1 MLFAD
6 RSHSKILLAFA
17 AILAMLALSMPH
29 ALAEEEQEAAGQSEA
44 TEGDEA
50 PQNDESG
57 EAAPGEKQ
65 AKDADAPSFEA
76 VMRLNREPV
85 SDKETG
91 APQGEPDRAAEE
103 GATATVPLAEYSE
116 LARRVEALRRAKL
129 AATIEP
135 VVLGA
140 ASYEGEV
147 ERSVLAL
154 RLKLIV
160 TLSGDGLK
168 FVPLVG
174 DDVALVSAE
183 ADGKPISVTR
193 RHGYHVWVTTKNTK
207 NTNTKNT
214 KEAVALSLSLLV
226 GARGG
231 RGSIEYAFRAART
244 PSTRIVVKL
253 PSEGL
258 SPRFDGAVESDVRAE
273 KGGTTVRATLAPAT
287 EVRVVGFRDVGAGEA
302 GGTGARPG
310 AESAGESA
318 RAFAEAISLL
328 SVDERSI
335 ELFTVMRYTILR
347 GAMQSFDVALPEGLD
362 LVSAEGEGAFHYA
375 VERKDDK
382 TIIHGET
389 ALPIE
394 GSYELSLRLKRRVS
408 ADRGA
413 LGVRLP
419 HCLGVEREHGWI
431 AVEVPGKLRIAETS
445 KSDLVAVTV
454 AELPAEARSN
464 AVSPVLKAYR
474 YYADAPVLG
483 LSVERLPEQDLE
495 EGAIDAVEATSV
507 LAAEGKLVTVLRIAL
522 RNASRPSLAVTL
534 PPSTEVRSA
543 LRDGEPVRPSR
554 DEAGR
559 LLLPLDR
566 SGGEG
571 HDEPILLE
579 VVLESSAAPM
589 GLFGAP
595 DLALPALDLGAATL
609 KWRLYLPANNRYG
622 DLRARLEEPRYA
634 GSASWHKPPHLKRA
648 VRWDEEEGAPARE
661 ASRSLSAWSGLL
673 GSGTEKVHARYW
685 VSAGE
690 VVRVSV
696 PFVRGSLVLPIELSI
711 GALGALGLVLLARR
725 RGAGAGVRL
734 RSAARYARTRLP
746 VRLSGWY
753 RRQTWTRRRAARAV
767 VLAGGFL
774 VVGWLFVDRAGGL
787 LKVIQAAF
795 AASA

>member
-1 MLFAD
+1 MFNSQAQC
-6 RSHSKILLAFA
+6 RSKILLAFA
-17 AILAMLALSMPH
+17 AILAMLSLSMPR
-29 ALAEEEQEAAGQSEA
+29 ALAEEEQEGADQSEA
-44 TEGDEA
+44 TQGDEA
-50 PQNDESG
+50 PQNAEG
-57 EAAPGEKQ
+57 EEAAPGEKPT
-65 AKDADAPSFEA
+65 KDAGASSFKA
-76 VMRLNREPV
+76 VMRLNREPA
-85 SDKETG
+85 SEKASE
-91 APQGEPDRAAEE
+91 APQREPERAAEE
-103 GATATVPLAEYSE
+103 GATATLPLAAYSE
-116 LARRVEALRRAKL
+116 LARRVEALRRAKS
-129 AATIEP
+129 AAIIEP
-135 VVLGA
+135 VILGA

-154 RLKLIV
+154 RMKLIV

-174 DDVALVSAE
+174 DDVALVSAS
-183 ADGKPISVTR
+183 ADGEPISVTR
-193 RHGYHVWVTTKNTK
+193 RHGYHVWVTNTK
-207 NTNTKNT
+207 G
-214 KEAVALSLSLLV
+214 AVAISLSMLV
-226 GARGG
+226 GPRGG
-231 RGSIEYAFRAART
+231 RGSIEYAFRAAKT
-244 PSTRIVVKL
+244 PSTRIVVRL

-258 SPRFDGAVESDVRAE
+258 SPRFDGAVESEVKAE
-273 KGGTTVRATLAPAT
+273 KGGTTARATLAPAT
-287 EVRVVGFRDVGAGEA
+287 EIRVVGFRDVGAGEA
-302 GGTGARPG
+302 GGKGARPG
-310 AESAGESA
+310 AEGGTLGAGEAA

-382 TIIHGET
+382 TIIRGET

-394 GSYELSLRLKRRVS
+394 GSYELSLRLRRRVS
-408 ADRGA
+408 ADPGA
-413 LGVRLP
+413 MGIRLP

-474 YYADAPVLG
+474 YYADAPALG

-507 LAAEGKLVTVLRIAL
+507 LAAEGKVVTVLRVAL

-543 LRDGEPVRPSR
+543 LRDGEPVRPTR

-571 HDEPILLE
+571 HDEPIMLE
-579 VVLESSAAPM
+579 IVLESSGAPL

-595 DLALPALDLGAATL
+595 ELALPALDLGAATL

-622 DLRARLEEPRYA
+622 DLRARLDEPRYA

-648 VRWDEEEGAPARE
+648 VRWDEEEGAESRAS
-661 ASRSLSAWSGLL
+661 SRSLSAWSGLL

-685 VSAGE
+685 VGAGE

-696 PFVRGSLVLPIELSI
+696 PFVRGSLVLPIELS
-711 GALGALGLVLLARR
+711 LGALGLAGLALLARR
-725 RGAGAGVRL
+725 RGAGAGVRV
-734 RSAARYARTRLP
+734 RSAALYARTRLP
-746 VRLSGWY
+746 ARLFGWY
-753 RRQTWTRRRAARAV
+753 RRQAWTRRRAARAV

-774 VVGWLFVDRAGGL
+774 AVGWLFVDRAGGL

-795 AASA
+795 AGSA